1 MKFAGSSIQ
10 IQMDLQKSSISLC
23 STMNQQLMN
32 MALLVVHI
40 FSSQSST
47 TNQLM
52 STQSS
57 KKSRPYLIPLP
68 LPLYSISIMAYLVSD
83 IQLI

>member
-1 MKFAGSSIQ
+1 MKFAGLSIQ

-57 KKSRPYLIPLP
+57 KKLRPNLIPLP

>member
-40 FSSQSST
+40 SSSQSST

-57 KKSRPYLIPLP
+57 KILRPNLIPLP

>member
-1 MKFAGSSIQ
+1 MKFAGLSIQ
-10 IQMDLQKSSISLC
+10 TQMDLQNSSLFPC
-23 STMNQQLMN
+23 NTMNQQLMN

-40 FSSQSST
+40 FSNQSSM

-57 KKSRPYLIPLP
+57 KKSRPCLIPLP
-68 LPLYSISIMAYLVSD
+68 RPLYSISIMAYLESV
-83 IQLI
+83 IQLT